1 MWRSPSSNICR
12 INHLKIP
19 DIPHPSSDCPMIFQY
34 SLLYYY
40 SLTISPYWV
49 CLKIGYP
56 VSLKFMV
63 YRPCRHKQWHFLG
76 ATINIPWNQPLY
88 SRIFPY
94 HIWRFPKIGLPLNH
108 HPFDFRIHYKFI
120 NHLLG
125 GPFHISH
132 DLSHDFPFSEPG
144 RNLPGRACAGGA
156 SQLWAATAVP
166 PSGGGQLCGA
176 LPQQRGRTFRQGM
189 SSCNDFTMAGWF
201 GRFFIFPYIG
211 NNFHIFHIPTDE
223 LHHFSEG

>member
-125 GPFHISH
+125 G
-132 DLSHDFPFSEPG
+132 
-144 RNLPGRACAGGA
+144 
-156 SQLWAATAVP
+156 
-166 PSGGGQLCGA
+166 A
-176 LPQQRGRTFRQGM
+176 LPYIPWFIPWLPVLGARSKPSWPGLCWWSFTALGCDCSSAFRRRPALR
-189 SSCNDFTMAGWF
+189 SSTTAARSDVSA
-201 GRFFIFPYIG
+201 R
-211 NNFHIFHIPTDE
+211 DV
-223 LHHFSEG
+223 